1 VACRSGGGRPAAA
14 GASLGWT
21 ARGTLEAELT
31 PPSVPAVLHTLLAQ
45 PTGRSEASARD
56 TDVAAWLPR
65 QLGEPIPLPDL
76 AAFGFTLDSARV
88 LSGED
93 GRSVLLRFV
102 DAEGAAVLV
111 WRQKAA
117 DPSPRAMRCADGPGG
132 LVTYTWSNGQHLHAV
147 TAALPRGRLRPIAYA
162 VRRRWRR
169 RLRHPPA

>member
-1 VACRSGGGRPAAA
+1 VLDPARLPAVQRYLSERPLEAARVRAFIAQRDALRAALALKAEEPIPARLRVGHLRAVRRGAVLARWRVAAAAAGLLLA

-21 ARGTLEAELT
+21 ARGTL
-31 PPSVPAVLHTLLAQ
+31 
-45 PTGRSEASARD
+45 
-56 TDVAAWLPR
+56 
-65 QLGEPIPLPDL
+65 
-76 AAFGFTLDSARV
+76 
-88 LSGED
+88 
-93 GRSVLLRFV
+93 VLLRFV